1 MKAFVFPG
9 QGSQYVGMG
18 FDLSESFPEAKQ
30 VFEEIDDTLEQN
42 LSKIMFEGPE
52 ETLVLTENTQPAL
65 MAVSIAII
73 SILKKRGF
81 IIDKIS
87 DILAGHSLGEYSA
100 LTASESLSLKD
111 AALILKVRG
120 LAMQGAVPKNKGSMA
135 AILGLNFIQVSEI
148 IHNYKLQKNIFI
160 ANDNADGQIV
170 LSGLKEDIENSLD
183 IFKENGARKAM
194 KLSVSAPF
202 HCPLMEPAQKIM
214 KKSLTSLPILKPKVP
229 VISNVTV
236 DNSNLEEEIKNNLV
250 NQVTEMVRWR
260 ETMIKFVNVGV
271 EEFYEIG
278 SGAVLSNLA
287 KRSCPSF
294 KRMSIGNKENVE
306 DLLFKLEQ

>member
-18 FDLSESFPEAKQ
+18 LDLSESFSEAKH

-52 ETLVLTENTQPAL
+52 EELILTENTQPAL

-73 SILKKRGF
+73 KILKKRGF
-81 IIDKIS
+81 EMS
-87 DILAGHSLGEYSA
+87 GVLAGHSLGEYTA
-100 LTASESLSLKD
+100 LTASNSFSIKD
-111 AALILKVRG
+111 AALTLKVRG
-120 LAMQGAVPKNKGSMA
+120 KAMQNSVDKNKGSMA
-135 AILGLNFIQVSEI
+135 AILGLNIDQIIEI
-148 IHNYKLQKNIFI
+148 IAKNKLQDNIFI
-160 ANDNADGQIV
+160 ANDNADGQVV
-170 LSGLKEDIENSLD
+170 LSGLREYIESSLE
-183 IFKENGARKAM
+183 IFRENGARKVMQLA
-194 KLSVSAPF
+194 VSAPF
-202 HCPLMEPAQKIM
+202 HCPLMRPAQEIM
-214 KKSLTSLPILKPKVP
+214 EKSLSSIKLETPSVP

-236 DNSNLEEEIKNNLV
+236 DFSSSESQIKNNLV

-260 ETMIKFVNVGV
+260 ETMIKFIDLGV

-278 SGAVLSNLA
+278 SGSVLSNLA

-294 KRMSIGNKENVE
+294 KRKSAGNKDSVE
-306 DLLFKLEQ
+306 SLLLELDC